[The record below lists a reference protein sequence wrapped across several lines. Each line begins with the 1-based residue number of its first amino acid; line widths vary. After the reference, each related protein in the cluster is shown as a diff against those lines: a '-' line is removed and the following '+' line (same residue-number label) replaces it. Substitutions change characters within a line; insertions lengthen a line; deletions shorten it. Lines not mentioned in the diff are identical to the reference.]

1 MRTIIDLPEHQVA
14 ALADLCKKE
23 NISRAE
29 AIRRALDTML
39 AEKQTL
45 TRDDAFGAW
54 APRGDSR
61 ELVDALREEW
71 SR

>member
-1 MRTIIDLPEHQVA
+1 MRTIIDLPDHQVA
-14 ALADLCKKE
+14 ALAEWCERE

-29 AIRRALDTML
+29 AVRRALDAML
-39 AEKQTL
+39 AAQQSA
-45 TRDDAFGAW
+45 TREAAFGAW

-61 ELVDALREEW
+61 ATVAALRDEW